1 MKIILLEDDATLSN
15 EIQIFLKKNN
25 FECTAVFDGNLAER
39 YLKSNDYDLAIL
51 DINVPGNNGF
61 EVCKNIRTVNNEMPI
76 LMLTALGEIEDK
88 VTAFNNGADDYLV
101 KPFHFE
107 ELMIRIKS
115 LLRRKSTPQN
125 EAEIEKIGDL
135 TINYSELKVYR
146 NDIEINLSPKEFK
159 LLTILAKANGRVV
172 TKNQI
177 AENLWD
183 YHIETNQNSI
193 EVYINFLRKKIDKDF
208 TVKLLH
214 THIGMGYVLK
224 VIN

>member
-15 EIQIFLKKNN
+15 EIQIFLTKNS

-39 YLKSNDYDLAIL
+39 YLKSNNYDLAIL

-61 EVCKNIRTVNNEMPI
+61 EVCKTIRTYNNEMPI

-115 LLRRKSTPQN
+115 LLRRKNTPQN
-125 EAEIEKIGDL
+125 EADIEKIGNL
-135 TINYSELKVYR
+135 VINYNELKVYR
-146 NDIEINLSPKEFK
+146 NNIEINLSPKEFK
-159 LLTILAKANGRVV
+159 LLTILVKANGRVV
-172 TKNQI
+172 TKSQI

-208 TVKLLH
+208 DEKLIH
-214 THIGMGYVLK
+214 TKIGFGYYIK
-224 VIN
+224 TED